1 MTTRDRPQPPTDIDR
16 ELDDLLDGL
25 ERRDA
30 DTLRAVS
37 SYLEDLAAWK
47 AADTDEERQPAGDVK
62 SGDGDITR
70 DGNETETTVNDNLE
84 YPTNVPER
92 ASVTTKEIAGTTYR
106 YYQWRDGDRIESKTV
121 ER

>member
-16 ELDDLLDGL
+16 ELDELLDGL

-47 AADTDEERQPAGDVK
+47 AADADEQRQPATDAE

-70 DGNETETTVNDNLE
+70 DENEPETSVDDDLE
-84 YPTNVPER
+84 YPSDVPER
-92 ASVTTKEIAGTTYR
+92 ASVTIKEIAGTTYR

-121 ER
+121 KR

>member
-16 ELDDLLDGL
+16 ELDDLLDEL

-30 DTLRAVS
+30 DTLRTVG
-37 SYLEDLAAWK
+37 SYLDDLAAWK
-47 AADTDEERQPAGDVK
+47 TAELDDERPPGAEATPGDDTGDRDESETSVGD
-62 SGDGDITR
+62 
-70 DGNETETTVNDNLE
+70 ELE
-84 YPTNVPER
+84 YPSDVPER
-92 ASVTTKEIAGTTYR
+92 ASVTVKEIAGTTYH

>member
-1 MTTRDRPQPPTDIDR
+1 MTTHDRPHPPTDIDR
-16 ELDDLLDGL
+16 ELDEVLDEL

-30 DTLRAVS
+30 DTLRDVS

-47 AADTDEERQPAGDVK
+47 AAGTDDERRSAVRGDSGDEDDTPDATDTDID
-62 SGDGDITR
+62 D
-70 DGNETETTVNDNLE
+70 LE
-84 YPTNVPER
+84 YPSDVPDR
-92 ASVTTKEIAGTTYR
+92 ASVTVKEIAGTTYH

>member
-1 MTTRDRPQPPTDIDR
+1 MTTRDRPQPPDDIDR
-16 ELDDLLDGL
+16 EFDELLDGL

-30 DTLRAVS
+30 DTLRAVG

-47 AADTDEERQPAGDVK
+47 AADADNERQSATDTD
-62 SGDGDITR
+62 SEDGDDTP
-70 DGNETETTVNDNLE
+70 DATETDVDDLE
-84 YPTNVPER
+84 YPSGVPER
-92 ASVTTKEIAGTTYR
+92 ASVTVKEIAGTTYH